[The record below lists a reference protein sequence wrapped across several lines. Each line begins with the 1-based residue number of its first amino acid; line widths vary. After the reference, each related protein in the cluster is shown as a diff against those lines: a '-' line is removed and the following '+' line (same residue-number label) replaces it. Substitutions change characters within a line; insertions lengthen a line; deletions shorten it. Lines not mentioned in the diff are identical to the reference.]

1 MNRLGGSGLLISAII
16 MIVLGVILRWD
27 LIDWIIDVTGLLL
40 IVLGAVLL
48 VISLVSLVV
57 GGGRRRASRY

>member
-1 MNRLGGSGLLISAII
+1 MNRLGGSGLLIAAII
-16 MIVLGVILRWD
+16 MIVLGIILRWD

-40 IVLGAVLL
+40 IVLGAILL
-48 VISLVSLVV
+48 VVSLVSLVV

>member
-16 MIVLGVILRWD
+16 MIVLGIILRWD

-48 VISLVSLVV
+48 VISLVSLVA

>member
-48 VISLVSLVV
+48 VVSLVSLVV